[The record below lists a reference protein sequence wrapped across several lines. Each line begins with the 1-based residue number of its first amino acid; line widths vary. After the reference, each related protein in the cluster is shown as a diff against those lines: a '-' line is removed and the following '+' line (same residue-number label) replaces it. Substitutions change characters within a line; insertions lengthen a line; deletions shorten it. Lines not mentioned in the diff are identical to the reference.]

1 MRILIVAN
9 SSSGLYNF
17 REMLIKDIKSKGHTI
32 AAILPQSDEEI
43 QVNAEKNLK
52 KIGCKIYHVKME
64 RRSINPFKDLR
75 LMMSYQSYL
84 RKWMPNLVITYTIKP
99 NVYMGGLCALYNIPY
114 AANITG
120 LGTAFQNEGVLKKVI
135 SILYK
140 IALRKAKV
148 VFFENQENLRIMLK
162 NALVQKE
169 KVCLLNGAGVDT
181 QKFSYIEYPEK
192 ESKINFLFIGRV
204 MKEKGIEELFGAMQ
218 KLIAEGENCNLSI
231 VGPFEEDYSDVIQSY
246 EKEGWLQYYGVQKDV
261 RPYIAESHCFVLPSW
276 HEGMANT
283 NLESASSGRPVIT
296 SNIHGCLEAVQDGIT
311 GFLCEKGDVESLY
324 QSMKK
329 FLQLPYTEKR
339 CMGLAGRRH
348 VEENFEKEKVVQKTI
363 KRLF

>member
-1 MRILIVAN
+1 M
-9 SSSGLYNF
+9 
-17 REMLIKDIKSKGHTI
+17 
-32 AAILPQSDEEI
+32 
-43 QVNAEKNLK
+43 K
-52 KIGCKIYHVKME
+52 KI
-64 RRSINPFKDLR
+64 N
-75 LMMSYQSYL
+75 
-84 RKWMPNLVITYTIKP
+84 
-99 NVYMGGLCALYNIPY
+99 
-114 AANITG
+114 
-120 LGTAFQNEGVLKKVI
+120 
-135 SILYK
+135 
-140 IALRKAKV
+140 
-148 VFFENQENLRIMLK
+148 
-162 NALVQKE
+162 
-169 KVCLLNGAGVDT
+169 
-181 QKFSYIEYPEK
+181 
-192 ESKINFLFIGRV
+192 
-204 MKEKGIEELFGAMQ
+204 
-218 KLIAEGENCNLSI
+218 
-231 VGPFEEDYSDVIQSY
+231 SDVIQSY